1 MNKVANKKRK
11 SEETNVP
18 GLKRKEYEQKLRNLH
33 VELVKLQEW
42 VKSEGKKVCVI
53 FEGRDGAGQGGV
65 IKAMTERVS
74 PRVSASLPWPPRRN
88 ATRRKCMFS
97 DTCRIAGVERVMGFC
112 TEDQAK
118 GFLNTVPSVEKSMV
132 ESGIV
137 LLKYWLEV
145 SPEEQTNRLTA
156 RIDEKRKI
164 WKLSEMNLDS
174 YARWHDR
181 ATTCLRRPTPRGPPW
196 FIA

>member
-53 FEGRDGAGQGGV
+53 FEGRDGAGKGGV

-74 PRVSASLPWPPRRN
+74 PRVFRVVAMAAPTEREKTQMYVQRYLPHRRGR
-88 ATRRKCMFS
+88 TGHGLLHGGS
-97 DTCRIAGVERVMGFC
+97 G
-112 TEDQAK
+112 Q
-118 GFLNTVPSVEKSMV
+118 GFLEHSPFGRKVHGRIGNCTSQ
-132 ESGIV
+132 V
-137 LLKYWLEV
+137 L
-145 SPEEQTNRLTA
+145 A
-156 RIDEKRKI
+156 
-164 WKLSEMNLDS
+164 
-174 YARWHDR
+174 
-181 ATTCLRRPTPRGPPW
+181 
-196 FIA
+196 